1 MKNIKRKI
9 KFRIDEDGE
18 WEEMYVDGEL
28 IMANH
33 TLDVSAI
40 AAALNYCQVADCEVV
55 EVMG

>member
-1 MKNIKRKI
+1 MKDIRHKI

-28 IMANH
+28 IMADH
-33 TLDVSAI
+33 ILGVAAI
-40 AAALNYCQVADCEVV
+40 AAALNHCQVAECEVV